1 MAVKR
6 VNEIPISESNPLGG
20 GSGVVEVIER
30 VIVDEETKN
39 LVQELKAIIETQAT
53 TITNQA
59 IAINKQNE
67 LIKTVDS
74 DLNGLVGDVSE

>member
-1 MAVKR
+1 MAIEFY
-6 VNEIPISESNPLGG
+6 NEIDLDKLPKPSEG
-20 GSGVVEVIER
+20 
-30 VIVDEETKN
+30 VDEKTLQRIADLEE
-39 LVQELKAIIETQAT
+39 LVKAQAT

-67 LIKTVDS
+67 LINKVDT